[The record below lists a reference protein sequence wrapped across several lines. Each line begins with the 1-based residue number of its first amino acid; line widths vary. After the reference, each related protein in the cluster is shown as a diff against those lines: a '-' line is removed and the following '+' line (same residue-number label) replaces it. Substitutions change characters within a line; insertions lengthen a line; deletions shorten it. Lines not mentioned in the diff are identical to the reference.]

1 MVGLYLLD
9 GVYFLV
15 WYVDV
20 FFWCMLALLFG
31 ASLLYLFQ
39 ADNFDG
45 FSCWLVGWMVD
56 VFIGRFLIFCL
67 NRDCFQ
73 LVHS

>member
-1 MVGLYLLD
+1 
-9 GVYFLV
+9 
-15 WYVDV
+15 
-20 FFWCMLALLFG
+20 MLALLFG